1 MNKKTTLFAV
11 LIAAVLLT
19 VGGSMGQ
26 NAPQQTPK
34 PVDLNS
40 CPTCGDFNP
49 SLEACTVIMVGK
61 NASTDGSVM
70 ATHTCDC
77 GLCDWTFRRVPAKD
91 HQPGEMRRIFY
102 SDQFGT
108 WPPDLGLKWD
118 RVPLDGFSGLEIPE
132 VPHTYGYILGAFGY
146 MNDKQV
152 SIGESTIGN
161 VEKMENNT
169 PAPKFD
175 ITMLTLIGMERG
187 GTAREAIQVM
197 GSMAEKY
204 GYGHTDSGEMLAV
217 ADPNEVW
224 VFEVFPVGA
233 LWTPASGKPGAV
245 WCAQRVP
252 DDHVSVCPNE
262 SRIGEIDLDNKD
274 YFMASPN
281 VVSFAV
287 EQKLYDPKSGKPFNW
302 KRAYSPND
310 LSAASTN
317 GSRVRLWRFFNLV
330 APSLNL
336 GPETNNMDYPFS
348 VKPEKKM
355 SVQDVMNMT
364 RDKCEGTIF
373 DPARGLQG
381 GPFANPNFIPYGFKL
396 DGNTYNTSR
405 IIDVNRAEYVTIT
418 QARSGMP
425 DPIGGI
431 VWLAYGPQDTSCYMP
446 FYNGI
451 TEIPRGFEIGDHWT
465 FNREA
470 TRWAFDYV
478 DYHTQVIYSHAIQDV
493 RAAQQKYEVPVVERT
508 PIIDKNALEL
518 YQKDPAAAVRY
529 LTDYCLTN
537 AAAVTDA
544 WWKLGDSLLVKYN
557 KLWIYDVKTRKRNPL
572 VFPDWYLRQLVEYN
586 KLTPQKSADH

>member
-1 MNKKTTLFAV
+1 MNKKTVALAV
-11 LIAAVLLT
+11 WIAAVLLT
-19 VGGSMGQ
+19 VGGSMGHGVQ
-26 NAPQQTPK
+26 EQAPK
-34 PVDLNS
+34 PVTLAD
-40 CPTCGDFNP
+40 CPNCTDFNP
-49 SLEACTVIMVGK
+49 SLEGCTVIMVGK

-70 ATHTCDC
+70 TTHTCDC
-77 GLCDWTFRRVPAKD
+77 GLCDWTFRRIPARD

-132 VPHTYGYILGAFGY
+132 IPHTYGYILGAFGY

-175 ITMLTLIGMERG
+175 ITMLTLAAMERG

-197 GSMAEKY
+197 GSLAEKY

-224 VFEVFPVGA
+224 MFEVFPAGA

-252 DDHVSVCPNE
+252 DDHVAVCPNE

-287 EQKLYDPKSGKPFNW
+287 DQKLYDPKSGKPFNW

-310 LSAASTN
+310 LSAASTH

-336 GPETNNMDYPFS
+336 GPETNNMDFPFS

-396 DGNTYNTSR
+396 DGKTYNTPR
-405 IIDVNRAEYVTIT
+405 IIDVNRAEYVTVT

-431 VWLAYGPQDTSCYMP
+431 VWMAYGAQDTSCYMP
-446 FYNGI
+446 LYNGI
-451 TEIPRGFEIGDHWT
+451 TEIPRGFEIGDHWA
-465 FNREA
+465 FSREA

-478 DYHTQVIYSHAIQDV
+478 DYHTQVVYSYAIQDV
-493 RAAQQKYEVPVVERT
+493 RAAQKKYEVPVVERT
-508 PIIDKNALEL
+508 PLIDKNALEL
-518 YQKDPAAAVRY
+518 YQKDPAAAIRY
-529 LTDYCLTN
+529 LTDYCLNN

-557 KLWIYDVKTRKRNPL
+557 KLWIYDVKARKRNPL
-572 VFPDWYLRQLVEYN
+572 VFPDWYLRELVESN
-586 KLTPQKSADH
+586 KLTPQKSAEH